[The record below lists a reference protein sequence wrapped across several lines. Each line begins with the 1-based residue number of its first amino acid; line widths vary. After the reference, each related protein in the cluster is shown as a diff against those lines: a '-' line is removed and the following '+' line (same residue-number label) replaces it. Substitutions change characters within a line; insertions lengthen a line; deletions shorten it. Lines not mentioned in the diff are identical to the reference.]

1 MEQSQSQSSKLLSD
15 FYAISIISSTMLGV
29 GLLTLPSSITNQTN
43 NADGWIVLIMD
54 GLLFIGIV
62 LFLVWM
68 VKYFT
73 ISCMFDFSQ
82 EVTGKL
88 IGNIFNFAIVVY
100 FTSVASFEV
109 RAMAEMIHFYLLETM
124 PIELI
129 ILSFILTG
137 VYLITG
143 GIDSIGKVMALCFP
157 VTVIILLILYLLSI
171 GMVDLKNLQPVLA
184 DGFSPLLS
192 AFTTVSVSFLGIET
206 IVFLPKHMKN
216 KNHLRKVSI
225 IGFSIPLLL
234 YIITYVLVVGAL
246 SVPEVKTTVWP
257 TIEFVQTHEVKGIFF
272 ERLELFLLIVWLLQF
287 FLTFVMYFFLAVS
300 GFKKIFK
307 NRSTTNIIFLVPVLF
322 MSSLAPKTAS
332 DVSNYST
339 VLGWAF
345 LVTFLV
351 IPLFF
356 SMLMKIKK
364 VVFK

>member
-1 MEQSQSQSSKLLSD
+1 
-15 FYAISIISSTMLGV
+15 
-29 GLLTLPSSITNQTN
+29 
-43 NADGWIVLIMD
+43 
-54 GLLFIGIV
+54 
-62 LFLVWM
+62 
-68 VKYFT
+68 
-73 ISCMFDFSQ
+73 
-82 EVTGKL
+82 
-88 IGNIFNFAIVVY
+88 
-100 FTSVASFEV
+100 
-109 RAMAEMIHFYLLETM
+109 
-124 PIELI
+124 
-129 ILSFILTG
+129 
-137 VYLITG
+137 
-143 GIDSIGKVMALCFP
+143 
-157 VTVIILLILYLLSI
+157 
-171 GMVDLKNLQPVLA
+171 
-184 DGFSPLLS
+184 
-192 AFTTVSVSFLGIET
+192 
-206 IVFLPKHMKN
+206 MKN

-307 NRSTTNIIFLVPVLF
+307 NRSTTNIIFLDL
-322 MSSLAPKTAS
+322 
-332 DVSNYST
+332 SNYST

>member
-1 MEQSQSQSSKLLSD
+1 MEQSHSQSSKLLSD

-109 RAMAEMIHFYLLETM
+109 RAMAEMIHFYLLETL

-143 GIDSIGKVMALCFP
+143 GIDSIGKIMALCFP

-287 FLTFVMYFFLAVS
+287 FLAVS